1 MRIVIE
7 ADAKEIA
14 AILLAVEKRHD
25 AKVEFDKL
33 IQKLAKGLND
43 VMIAVP
49 HKP

>member
-7 ADAKEIA
+7 AEAEEIA

-25 AKVEFDKL
+25 ANTEIDNVLQALNKR
-33 IQKLAKGLND
+33 LND
-43 VMIAVP
+43 AMTAVP